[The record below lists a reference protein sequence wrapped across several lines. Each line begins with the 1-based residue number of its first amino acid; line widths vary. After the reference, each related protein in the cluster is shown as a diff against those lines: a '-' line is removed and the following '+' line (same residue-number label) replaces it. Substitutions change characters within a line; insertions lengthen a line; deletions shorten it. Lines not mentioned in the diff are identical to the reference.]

1 MIILIQASGKFL
13 RKIDFD
19 KFKEYAPIILR
30 IGLSIVFLWFGIS
43 QLINPE
49 SFIGYVPE
57 FLYDHPNDMNHEHPL
72 QLAHNLPLTSHMI
85 IMGNG
90 AFETIFGLL
99 LLLGMFTRI
108 SALLLAIHLLII
120 TIGLGYNDIA
130 VRDFGLVIAT
140 ISIFLNGEDK
150 FLLDKKMKRKLIR
163 NSLLKFIL
171 V

>member
-1 MIILIQASGKFL
+1 MN
-13 RKIDFD
+13 
-19 KFKEYAPIILR
+19 KFKQYAPIILR
-30 IGLSIVFLWFGIS
+30 IGISLVFLWFGLT

-49 SFIGYVPE
+49 SFLGYVPDWLSPHSTE
-57 FLYDHPNDMNHEHPL
+57 MMHEHPFQSL
-72 QLAHNLPLTSHMI
+72 HNLPLNSHII

-99 LLLGMFTRI
+99 LLFGLFTRI

-140 ISIFLNGEDK
+140 ISIFLNGEDE
-150 FLLDKKMKRKLIR
+150 FSLDKKVRRKLIR
-163 NSLLKFIL
+163 NSLLKFL
-171 V
+171 YLFDK